1 MLAVSFILTGKESQI
16 KIPRPLRV
24 QSKQNLCNSANRS
37 VQDHLQKHVPNAHR
51 NACKLLLSFAV
62 TDLNLPA
69 RRRNHR
75 LVNYKNLAI
84 RIRNQI
90 SFRMRT
96 ADGRSNCTG
105 RCRYPCR
112 HCICRR
118 TAARCL
124 FCGTRRTV
132 RASTAAAIPLRAC
145 ELSPSPNSCHRCF
158 PTI

>member
-62 TDLNLPA
+62 PNSGLPA
-69 RRRNHR
+69 RRRNH
-75 LVNYKNLAI
+75 LQVILKNSAN

-90 SFRMRT
+90 CSLT
-96 ADGRSNCTG
+96 KI
-105 RCRYPCR
+105 R
-112 HCICRR
+112 HCRNTNTGIY
-118 TAARCL
+118 L
-124 FCGTRRTV
+124 
-132 RASTAAAIPLRAC
+132 
-145 ELSPSPNSCHRCF
+145 
-158 PTI
+158 